1 MVDLKL
7 WLQEQQCLIA
17 PDSMAGHLAAY
28 IDIPTVS
35 IFGAQNPELTRPLN
49 KMGVIV
55 IPDSHCKHEMD
66 HWRLC
71 RACMESIDSEKVSKT
86 VFSLLS

>member
-1 MVDLKL
+1 MVEFKL

-35 IFGAQNPELTRPLN
+35 LFGTQNPELTRPLN

-55 IPDSHCKHEMD
+55 APDSHCKHEMD

-71 RACMESIDSEKVSKT
+71 RACMESISPKKVSKT